1 MKARSSSKNPQGA
14 LERARAEGRR
24 IRAVIVD
31 DSAFIVESLKLL
43 FAQQECFEV
52 VGVAES
58 GLEAVQRVAEFRPDL
73 VLMDI
78 RMPGMDGLE
87 ATRRIKEQKEAPV
100 VIVFTLEDGEGV
112 RVAAKAAGADDF
124 VTKAARPNDALRA
137 AIGRAFPGVRWR
149 LRR

>member
-43 FAQQECFEV
+43 FAQQEGFEV

-58 GLEAVQRVAEFRPDL
+58 GLEAVQRVAELRPDL

-112 RVAAKAAGADDF
+112 RVAAKAQ
-124 VTKAARPNDALRA
+124 TS
-137 AIGRAFPGVRWR
+137 
-149 LRR
+149 